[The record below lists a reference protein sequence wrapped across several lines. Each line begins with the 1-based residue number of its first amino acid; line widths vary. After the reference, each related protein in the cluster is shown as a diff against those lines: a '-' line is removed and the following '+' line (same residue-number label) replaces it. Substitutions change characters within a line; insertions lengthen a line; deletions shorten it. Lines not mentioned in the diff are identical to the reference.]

1 MYRIAHANNDK
12 IVFYLDSSG
21 NKYVASGGSLAWRL
35 NNPGLVHRS
44 GWFSREQ
51 DSIGHFSHYAIFS
64 NPEKGRAALAKWLHT
79 KKYFKGSLK
88 TLAKHYQPNDPDS
101 FANRLSSLTN
111 IPVRTKIK
119 DLKKQE
125 FEQLLVGIEKLC
137 GYTPKGDEK
146 ISILPK
152 IIAKIENG
160 KNLEDT
166 YLIGGG
172 LVLSKKEALEWAQS
186 SRLDAVIVHEY
197 GGGLHLRSR
206 PDHCIQNIHLPT
218 AIFSREDI
226 APLVRIV
233 GTAKPGQCIW
243 AFINGIDNTKKEAL
257 ESAEHISVMAG
268 GEQVLSMPND
278 TMCKLTDLGDCLVLK
293 TSANI
298 PIINWAVKF
307 LRYLLTLEKKDTTSV
322 PIVIFTHSQGA
333 IILEHA
339 LELLDPSETERLR
352 IFTFGGG
359 SFIASGK
366 GHPDSHNY
374 ASAADFVCRLASP
387 NLQLLA
393 LRRYYA
399 RKEGLSDLQM
409 IEQLSFQDAILYL
422 DSIDAKVLKNYVE
435 QRIRHYQHELS
446 RINNLT
452 ILDPD
457 PGSQW
462 KHKFSSGCYQMTVQ
476 KIIQKYRKKSE

>member
-1 MYRIAHANNDK
+1 MYRTAHAHDEK
-12 IVFYLDSSG
+12 VIFYLDSAG

-44 GWFSREQ
+44 GWFSRDH
-51 DSIGHFSHYAIFS
+51 DSIGHFDHYAIFS

-88 TLAKHYQPNDPDS
+88 TLAKHYQPNDSDS
-101 FANRLSSLTN
+101 FANQLASLTN

-119 DLKKQE
+119 DLNKQE
-125 FEQLLVGIEKLC
+125 FEQLLVCIEKLC
-137 GYTPKGDEK
+137 GYTSKGDEK

-152 IIAKIENG
+152 IIGRIEKG

-172 LVLSKKEALEWAQS
+172 IVLSKKEALEWAQS
-186 SRLDAVIVHEY
+186 NRLDAVIVHEY
-197 GGGLHLRSR
+197 GGELHLRSR
-206 PDHCIQNIHLPT
+206 PNHCIQNIHLPT

-226 APLVRIV
+226 DPLVRIV

-243 AFINGIDNTKKEAL
+243 AFINGIDNTKREAL
-257 ESAEHISVMAG
+257 ESAERISAMTG
-268 GEQVLSMPND
+268 NEQVLSMPND
-278 TMCKLTDLGDCLVLK
+278 TRCKLADLGDCLVLK

-307 LRYLLTLEKKDTTSV
+307 LRYLLTLEQKENAPV
-322 PIVIFTHSQGA
+322 PIVIFAHSQGA

-339 LELLDPSETERLR
+339 LELLKPSETELFR

-366 GHPDSHNY
+366 SHPDSHNY
-374 ASAADFVCRLASP
+374 ASAVDFVCRLASP

-399 RKEGLSDLQM
+399 CKEGLSDLQM
-409 IEQLSFQDAILYL
+409 IEQLSFQDATLYI
-422 DSIDAKVLKNYVE
+422 DSIDAKVLKSYVE
-435 QRIRHYQHELS
+435 QRIRHYENELS
-446 RINNLT
+446 RISNLT

-457 PGSQW
+457 PGSRW
-462 KHKFSSGCYQMTVQ
+462 KHKFSSDCYQLTVQ